1 MTKTSSQVIVYRHG
15 DGLYVNLTNRCPTAC
30 VFCVRNTWKMD
41 YHGSNLDLGGHE
53 PSGEEAAALAAAAW
67 AERPFMELVFCGF
80 GEPTM
85 RLEQLLVC
93 ARLVRSGKA
102 GGIPR
107 DQRMRLNTNGLAN
120 AVWGRD
126 VPADLKGLIDSV
138 HVSLNTADP
147 VQWKAMMRPA
157 PAWAATGFEKVK
169 DFIRSAAE
177 KLPEVCATVVDDNG
191 VDIERFKS
199 LAIELG
205 AKPRIRPL
213 LTAENAG
220 KEDADR

>member
-1 MTKTSSQVIVYRHG
+1 M
-15 DGLYVNLTNRCPTAC
+15 NLTNRCPTAC
-30 VFCVRNTWKMD
+30 VFCVRNARKMD
-41 YHGSNLDLGGHE
+41 YHGANLDLGGRE
-53 PSGEEAAALAAAAW
+53 PSGEEAAALAAAEW
-67 AERPFMELVFCGF
+67 AGKPFLELVFCGF

-85 RLEQLLVC
+85 RLQQLLVC
-93 ARLVRSGKA
+93 ARIIRSGKA
-102 GGIPR
+102 GAIPR
-107 DQRMRLNTNGLAN
+107 DLHMRLNTNGLAN

-126 VPADLKGLIDSV
+126 TVADMKGLIDSV
-138 HVSLNTADP
+138 HVSLNTGDAA
-147 VQWKAMMRPA
+147 QWKAMMRPA

-191 VDIERFKS
+191 VDIEKFKA

-213 LTAENAG
+213 LTAETAAG
-220 KEDADR
+220 EKTA